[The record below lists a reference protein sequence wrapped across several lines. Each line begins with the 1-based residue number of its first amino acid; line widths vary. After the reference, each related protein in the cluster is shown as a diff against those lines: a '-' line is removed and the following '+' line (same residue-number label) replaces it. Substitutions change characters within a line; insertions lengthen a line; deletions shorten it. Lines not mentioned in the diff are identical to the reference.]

1 MKEIKKKNN
10 KNIMLRL
17 AMVAGL
23 VFAVYFIVGQ
33 QINISQKSEE
43 LSSLEEN
50 IAEQEIVNGKLL
62 EIIEAGALSNDQYA
76 EEYARNEM
84 DYAKKGERIF
94 VNLD

>member
-1 MKEIKKKNN
+1 MKEIKKRDS
-10 KNIMLRL
+10 KNILLRL

-23 VFAVYFIVGQ
+23 AFAVYFIIGQ
-33 QINISQKSEE
+33 QVDIGQKSEE
-43 LSSLEEN
+43 LSFLEDN

-62 EIIEAGALSNDQYA
+62 DIIEAGALNNDQYA